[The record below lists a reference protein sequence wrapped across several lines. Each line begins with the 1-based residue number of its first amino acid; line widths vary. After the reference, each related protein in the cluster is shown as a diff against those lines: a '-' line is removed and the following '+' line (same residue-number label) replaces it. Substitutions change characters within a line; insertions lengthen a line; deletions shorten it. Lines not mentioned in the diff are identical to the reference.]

1 MTDHIGLVHSYYGDG
16 KGKTTA
22 AFGLALRCLGYGQTV
37 VIAQFF
43 KSRSSGEVSFI
54 ETMSNAVLLRGY
66 PFKKFTFQMNDEER
80 ALLKTDCIQLF
91 TKAVSEAETL
101 NARLL
106 VLDECLDACGNGY
119 LPVSLVNDFLDSRP
133 KDLEVVF
140 TGHCMPPE
148 IEKRSDYISKIVNEK
163 HPFNQGIAARKT
175 IEF

>member
-22 AFGLALRCLGYGQTV
+22 AFGLALRCLGYGYTV

-54 ETMSNAVLLRGY
+54 EKLPAAVLLRGY
-66 PFKKFTFQMNDEER
+66 PFKKFTFQMNDEEK
-80 ALLKTDCIQLF
+80 ALLKTDCIRLF
-91 TKAVSEAETL
+91 SEAVSKAESL
-101 NARLL
+101 DARLL

-119 LPVSLVNDFLDSRP
+119 LPLSLVDDFLDCKP
-133 KDLEVVF
+133 KSLEVVF
-140 TGHCMPPE
+140 TGHCMPGE
-148 IEKRSDYISKIVNEK
+148 IAERSDYISNIVNEK
-163 HPFNQGIAARKT
+163 HPFDQGIAARKA